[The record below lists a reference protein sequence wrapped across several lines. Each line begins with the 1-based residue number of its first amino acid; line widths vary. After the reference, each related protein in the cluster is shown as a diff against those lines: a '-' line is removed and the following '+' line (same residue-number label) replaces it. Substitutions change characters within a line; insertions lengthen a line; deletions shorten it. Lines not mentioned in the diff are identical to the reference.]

1 MQWWFKK
8 FCKGDESLEDEECS
22 GRASGVN
29 NDQLST
35 IIEVDPLITTT
46 EVAEDVS
53 HSIVIQLLKEIG
65 KVKTSLS
72 GCLIGWPK
80 IKIKKCRFEVS
91 SSLILWNNNFS
102 IRLWCAMRSGLYV
115 TTGDDQLRDWTKKKF
130 QSTSQSQTCIRK
142 WSWSLSGGLLLAWCT
157 TAFWIPTK
165 PLHQGI
171 MLCKWKKY
179 TENRNTCSWICREP
193 THKTLPMTR
202 P

>member
-46 EVAEDVS
+46 EVAEDVN

-72 GCLIGWPK
+72 GCLIG
-80 IKIKKCRFEVS
+80 
-91 SSLILWNNNFS
+91 
-102 IRLWCAMRSGLYV
+102 
-115 TTGDDQLRDWTKKKF
+115 
-130 QSTSQSQTCIRK
+130 
-142 WSWSLSGGLLLAWCT
+142 
-157 TAFWIPTK
+157 
-165 PLHQGI
+165 
-171 MLCKWKKY
+171 
-179 TENRNTCSWICREP
+179 
-193 THKTLPMTR
+193 
-202 P
+202 